1 MSNIFRVSETSPDN
15 EWLVMSNQ
23 GTDCFLDLLICAAD
37 TMARTEHQEELIT
50 FLKDQKDINDI
61 APGTAGF
68 DLDEIPWHD
77 DTFPDD
83 IQFLLSVTESAGKQL
98 PCEVNEDIVLPWLE
112 QFSDMIRQMRRYEK

>member
-23 GTDCFLDLLICAAD
+23 GTGCFLDLLICAAD
-37 TMARTEHQEELIT
+37 TMERTAHQEELIT

-68 DLDEIPWHD
+68 DLDEMPWHG

>member
-23 GTDCFLDLLICAAD
+23 GTGCFLDLLICAAD
-37 TMARTEHQEELIT
+37 TMERTAHQEELIT
-50 FLKDQKDINDI
+50 FLKDQKDINDL

-68 DLDEIPWHD
+68 DLDEMPWHG